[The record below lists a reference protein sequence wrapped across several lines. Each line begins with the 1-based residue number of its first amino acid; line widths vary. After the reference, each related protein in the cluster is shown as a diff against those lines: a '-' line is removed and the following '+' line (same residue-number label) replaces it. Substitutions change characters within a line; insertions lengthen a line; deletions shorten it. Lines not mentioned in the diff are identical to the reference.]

1 MLVLEFW
8 SVIFENKINKNKT
21 QNISDFEILQ
31 GFWFWIPFRV
41 EDRILSILGKK
52 KKKFKMDFECPVCKT
67 TKYRNPSMKLLVNVC
82 GHGLCE
88 SCVETLFAK
97 GI

>member
-1 MLVLEFW
+1 
-8 SVIFENKINKNKT
+8 
-21 QNISDFEILQ
+21 
-31 GFWFWIPFRV
+31 
-41 EDRILSILGKK
+41 
-52 KKKFKMDFECPVCKT
+52 MDFECPVCKT

-97 GI
+97 GIKSKIDLLVKIILSLFLTNNLIFKALVLALNAMFR

>member
-1 MLVLEFW
+1 
-8 SVIFENKINKNKT
+8 
-21 QNISDFEILQ
+21 
-31 GFWFWIPFRV
+31 
-41 EDRILSILGKK
+41 
-52 KKKFKMDFECPVCKT
+52 MDFECPVCKT

-97 GI
+97 GINLKLNYNMLTLENNFEFFD